1 MKLAAVDTK
10 KIFGTIDPPPGSE
23 FAKGSNPLGVLLG
36 TGISLFLL
44 VAGIVALIYLLWGA
58 FDWITSAGDKEK
70 LLKARHKIQNALIGL
85 IVIFAALVIFNVVVG
100 IVLGGRIIQP
110 TPGGFQF
117 NLPSD
122 RKSVV

>member
-36 TGISLFLL
+36 TGISLFLV

-70 LLKARHKIQNALIGL
+70 LMKARHKIQNALIGL
-85 IVIFAALVIFNVVVG
+85 IVIFAALVIFNVIVG
-100 IVLGGRIIQP
+100 LVLRKNYP
-110 TPGGFQF
+110 T
-117 NLPSD
+117 NS
-122 RKSVV
+122 RWISV